1 MGAICCGLVR
11 LLTLRVVLPNFKPV
25 PLPLPQN
32 IFRFDDRE
40 TFVYP
45 GNVQIGTVALY
56 QFLSTMPP
64 DFAVGENVTALDF
77 VKGQI
82 LARGPADYGYIL
94 ADDSALTNQ
103 AIGIC
108 CEFGQVGFGAIVQLS
123 GQFCL
128 DDWTPVTGTTLLL
141 PRTTYYLSATPG
153 MLTPALPALPAVQQR
168 IGYSISPNVLNLS
181 LEFVSSGSSPS
192 GGGGMAAAWF
202 FSNCC

>member
-1 MGAICCGLVR
+1 M
-11 LLTLRVVLPNFKPV
+11 

-45 GNVQIGTVALY
+45 GNMQIGTVALY
-56 QFLSTMPP
+56 QFASTMPP
-64 DFAVGENVTALDF
+64 DFAVGENVSAADF
-77 VKGQI
+77 VKGQL

-94 ADDSALTNQ
+94 ADNSTLLHQ

-108 CEFGQVGFGAIVQLS
+108 CETGGVGFGVIIQLN

-128 DDWTPVTGTTLLL
+128 DDWTAITGTPLLL
-141 PRTTYYLSATPG
+141 PRTTYYLSSVPG
-153 MLTPALPALPAVQQR
+153 QLTPALPAAPAVQQR

-181 LEFVSSGSSPS
+181 LEFVSSGGGSGSSS
-192 GGGGMAAAWF
+192 AAVAAAWF

>member
-1 MGAICCGLVR
+1 MA
-11 LLTLRVVLPNFKPV
+11 LPI
-25 PLPLPQN
+25 PQN

-64 DFAVGENVTALDF
+64 DFAVGENVTATDF

-82 LARGPADYGYIL
+82 VARGPADYGYIL
-94 ADDSALTNQ
+94 ADNSILTNQ

-108 CEFGQVGFGAIVQLS
+108 CEMGEVGFGVIIQLN
-123 GQFCL
+123 GQYSL
-128 DDWTPVTGTTLLL
+128 DDWTAITGTALLL

-153 MLTPALPALPAVQQR
+153 MLTPTLPALPLVQQR

-181 LEFVSSGSSPS
+181 LEFVASS
-192 GGGGMAAAWF
+192 GGGGSSSAAVAAGWF

>member
-1 MGAICCGLVR
+1 MVG
-11 LLTLRVVLPNFKPV
+11 PKFKPV

-45 GNVQIGTVALY
+45 GNVQIGTVPLY

-64 DFAVGENVTALDF
+64 DFAVGENVTAIDF

-82 LARGPADYGYIL
+82 LARGPAAYGYIL
-94 ADDSALTNQ
+94 ADNSVLTNQ

-108 CEFGQVGFGAIVQLS
+108 CEQGQVGFGAIVQLS

-128 DDWTPVTGTTLLL
+128 NDWTLITGTTLLL

-153 MLTPALPALPAVQQR
+153 MLTAALPALPLVQQR

-181 LEFVSSGSSPS
+181 LEFVASS
-192 GGGGMAAAWF
+192 GGGGSSSAAVAAGWF